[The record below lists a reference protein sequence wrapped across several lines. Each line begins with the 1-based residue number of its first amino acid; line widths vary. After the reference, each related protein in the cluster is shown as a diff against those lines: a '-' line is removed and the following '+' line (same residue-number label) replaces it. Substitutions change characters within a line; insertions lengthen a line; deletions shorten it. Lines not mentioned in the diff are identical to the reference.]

1 MTLRTV
7 VEAWNRFFFKPQ
19 SPVPIALFRILYG
32 ICASTTILLLHSD
45 WLNWYGVHSWVS
57 LSSMRQ
63 IEPGMRLNL
72 FTVMPQDDRWIAA
85 FFWVCLL
92 SAVLLTLGVWTRL
105 TSVATFLCLASIDQR
120 NLLML
125 HGGDTFLRVAGFFLM
140 FAPAGA
146 ALSIDRLVRL
156 RRGLE
161 GPEIEPRAP
170 WAQRM
175 IQIELAFMYFTSFW
189 WKMKGHSW
197 LDGTALQYVLH
208 LHSITRFPVPLWIQS
223 AVVLKLGAWFTLVL
237 EFSLGV
243 LIWFRRFRY
252 PLLLLGL
259 LFHLSIDY
267 ALNLPMFSWDVLTA
281 YILFV
286 DPSDLERW
294 WRGLVRR
301 FQATGPQHQL
311 LGSAKR

>member
-1 MTLRTV
+1 MTLGALRQ
-7 VEAWNRFFFKPQ
+7 AWDRFFFTPQ
-19 SPVPIALFRILYG
+19 SPMNIALFRIFYG
-32 ICASTTILLLHSD
+32 VCVCATILLLRSD
-45 WLNWYGVHSWVS
+45 WLNWYGVHGWIS
-57 LSSMRQ
+57 LSTVRQ
-63 IEPGMRLNL
+63 LEPGMRLNL

-85 FFWVCLL
+85 FFWGFLASV
-92 SAVLLTLGVWTRL
+92 VLLTLGIFTRVS
-105 TSVATFLCLASIDQR
+105 SVAVFLCLTSMDQR
-120 NLLML
+120 NLLIL

-146 ALSIDRLVRL
+146 ALSVDRILRV

-175 IQIELAFMYFTSFW
+175 IQIELALMYFTSFW
-189 WKMKGHSW
+189 WKAKGHSW
-197 LDGTALQYVLH
+197 LDGTALYYVLH
-208 LHSITRFPVPLWIQS
+208 LHAITRFPVPQWVQS
-223 AVVLKLGAWFTLVL
+223 AAILKLGAWFTLVL

-243 LIWFRRFRY
+243 LIWLRPFRY
-252 PLLLLGL
+252 PVLLLGL

-286 DPSDLERW
+286 DPADLDHW
-294 WRGLVRR
+294 WHGIRRR
-301 FQATGPQHQL
+301 FSP
-311 LGSAKR
+311 